1 MDNHESHLSIDALN
15 LAKRSGVTVLT
26 LHPHTTAKMQP
37 LDVGLNG
44 PFKVF
49 YNTAVD
55 SWLLRNPGKQ
65 MTIYNVAECVGQAYP
80 KAMTP
85 VNITS
90 AFRKCGIFPYD
101 PDVFTEIDFLP
112 SSVTDRPREASPS
125 SDVTNAESPLPDEN
139 LFASESRNVESPYLL
154 DDEHVSPP
162 AETQSASKNLT
173 MEAGPSKACAE
184 ISMARATTPTSE
196 KESSV
201 EASCSKPFKSPKE
214 FMPPLKSGPRTGTR
228 KPRKLGK
235 SMVATDT
242 PEKNLI
248 EEERKKAQLRKSAAK
263 IKRQV
268 LSDETKGPKA
278 KKKPQKRLKIE
289 PEPETSE
296 EEEEKVVCL
305 SESDLSGLEE
315 DEEIDDF
322 DDLPILNEPFDN
334 LKRKPIEGDY
344 VLIQFITKKMNV
356 YYAAIVVEKIGA
368 NYGVSYM
375 RVKSKEKMKFY
386 MPLEPD
392 LAEVS
397 PKEIK
402 IILPKPQI
410 NGTKSRSSTYIFPL
424 RLCPTINLR

>member
-1 MDNHESHLSIDALN
+1 MGPLLIGQEVAGERCSDLS
-15 LAKRSGVTVLT
+15 
-26 LHPHTTAKMQP
+26 QP
-37 LDVGLNG
+37 
-44 PFKVF
+44 
-49 YNTAVD
+49 
-55 SWLLRNPGKQ
+55 
-65 MTIYNVAECVGQAYP
+65 
-80 KAMTP
+80 
-85 VNITS
+85 
-90 AFRKCGIFPYD
+90 
-101 PDVFTEIDFLP
+101 
-112 SSVTDRPREASPS
+112 
-125 SDVTNAESPLPDEN
+125 
-139 LFASESRNVESPYLL
+139 
-154 DDEHVSPP
+154 
-162 AETQSASKNLT
+162 
-173 MEAGPSKACAE
+173 
-184 ISMARATTPTSE
+184 
-196 KESSV
+196 
-201 EASCSKPFKSPKE
+201 
-214 FMPPLKSGPRTGTR
+214 
-228 KPRKLGK
+228 
-235 SMVATDT
+235 
-242 PEKNLI
+242 
-248 EEERKKAQLRKSAAK
+248 
-263 IKRQV
+263 
-268 LSDETKGPKA
+268 DETKGPKA